1 MRDNY
6 NGRFTVPPYKGS
18 GSGEDLTPVLD
29 PLPLPC
35 KFIHPVTACTI
46 RCNEIAKAKHQECKV
61 RVKQFTEF
69 MKTQGC
75 PGTWC
80 STKKKRVCTRKQ
92 PVKTRVKVTAIS
104 KKKTKVKR

>member
-1 MRDNY
+1 MCDLFNEP
-6 NGRFTVPPYKGS
+6 FTVPVYSKA

-35 KFIHPVTACTI
+35 KFIDPVTACKI
-46 RCNEIAKAKHQECKV
+46 RCNEIAKAKHEECKV
-61 RVKQFTEF
+61 RIKQFTQF

-80 STKKKRVCTRKQ
+80 STKKKGVC
-92 PVKTRVKVTAIS
+92 S
-104 KKKTKVKR
+104 KRRRLHKK